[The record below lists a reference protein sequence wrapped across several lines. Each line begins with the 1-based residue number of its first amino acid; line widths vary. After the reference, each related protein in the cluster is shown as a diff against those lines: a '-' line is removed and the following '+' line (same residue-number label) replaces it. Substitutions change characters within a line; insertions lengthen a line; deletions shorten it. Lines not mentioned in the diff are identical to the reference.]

1 MSYDLSFVPP
11 DLAAATGV
19 QRGRRSGPTQRL
31 AVREITPWLRDASYS
46 TGRLTTGSRL
56 AIIGLYSTGWLNTEG
71 YGASLNSN
79 ELDKIFA
86 ALADPVRRQ
95 ILARLAEGDATV
107 NELAEPFDISLQ
119 AISKH
124 IKVLERA
131 GLITRGR
138 DAQRRP
144 CSLNADALA
153 VATDWIYLYRRRKEQ
168 QFDRL
173 DALLQDDRTEK
184 EEPA

>member
-1 MSYDLSFVPP
+1 M
-11 DLAAATGV
+11 
-19 QRGRRSGPTQRL
+19 GP
-31 AVREITPWLRDASYS
+31 
-46 TGRLTTGSRL
+46 LTT
-56 AIIGLYSTGWLNTEG
+56 ND
-71 YGASLNSN
+71 
-79 ELDKIFA
+79 LDNVFA
-86 ALADPVRRQ
+86 ALADPIRRQ

-153 VATDWIYLYRRRKEQ
+153 AATGWIQLYRRRKEQ
-168 QFDRL
+168 QHDRL
-173 DALLQDDRTEK
+173 EALLEQEDPE
-184 EEPA
+184 

>member
-1 MSYDLSFVPP
+1 MTTNDLDNVFS
-11 DLAAATGV
+11 
-19 QRGRRSGPTQRL
+19 
-31 AVREITPWLRDASYS
+31 
-46 TGRLTTGSRL
+46 
-56 AIIGLYSTGWLNTEG
+56 
-71 YGASLNSN
+71 
-79 ELDKIFA
+79 

-95 ILARLAEGDATV
+95 IVSRLAEGDATV

-144 CSLNADALA
+144 CSLNAEALA
-153 VATDWIYLYRRRKEQ
+153 AATDWIELYRRRKEQ
-168 QFDRL
+168 QHDRL
-173 DALLQDDRTEK
+173 EALLTQERSQ
-184 EEPA
+184 EENLS